1 MFTLTPGAGAA
12 DSWHENNFSTEWSR
26 PKIQFCTVVVGK
38 PNNIHVHE
46 GVREVPGLDTLVN
59 YE

>member
-1 MFTLTPGAGAA
+1 MYFGVYTAPVAGAA
-12 DSWHENNFSTEWSR
+12 DSDQ
-26 PKIQFCTVVVGK
+26 KIQFCTVVVGK